1 LPQAPDRSDDVEN
14 LRWIGFGAFFVSSF
28 VIGVRLLLLARLT
41 GKLPEFLI
49 GIGVLGIG
57 PFGYGLSMLAFVL
70 ASHSLALSATLM
82 GSALLGATIGA
93 ISQYLFAWTVFRR
106 DASWAR
112 AVVWIAISL
121 LLADYVGDL
130 VENGLVNRRSVGAW
144 FWLGAGLRTAGL
156 GWSALESLRYHRIM
170 RLRTRLGLADPIVTE
185 SFRLWGLGA
194 GAAFAGSLLGVM
206 ARALTGHGAA
216 EFPVLNLMLSL
227 LGLVAAVAMWLAFL
241 PPGAYQRFVEARNRR
256 AAALPSAPA

>member
-1 LPQAPDRSDDVEN
+1 LPQAPDRSDDVEH

-28 VIGVRLLLLARLT
+28 VIGVRLLLLARQT

-57 PFGYGLSMLAFVL
+57 PFGYGLSMLAFAL

-82 GSALLGATIGA
+82 GSALLGAAIGA

-112 AVVWIAISL
+112 AVVWIAIAL

-130 VENGLVNRRSVGAW
+130 VENGLVNRRNVGAW

-170 RLRTRLGLADPIVTE
+170 RLRARLGLADPVVTE

-206 ARALTGHGAA
+206 TR
-216 EFPVLNLMLSL
+216 PKS
-227 LGLVAAVAMWLAFL
+227 
-241 PPGAYQRFVEARNRR
+241 R
-256 AAALPSAPA
+256 S

>member
-1 LPQAPDRSDDVEN
+1 LPQAPDRSDDVEH
-14 LRWIGFGAFFVSSF
+14 LRWISFGAFFVSSF
-28 VIGVRLLLLARLT
+28 VIGVRLLLLARQT

-93 ISQYLFAWTVFRR
+93 ISQYLFAWTVFRS

-112 AVVWIAISL
+112 TVVWMAVAL

-130 VENGLVNRRSVGAW
+130 VANGLVNRRNLGAW
-144 FWLGAGLRTAGL
+144 YWLGALLRTSGL
-156 GWSALESLRYHRIM
+156 GWSALESLRYHRVM
-170 RLRTRLGLADPIVTE
+170 RLRTQLGLADPVVTE

-194 GAAFAGSLLGVM
+194 GAAFSGSLL
-206 ARALTGHGAA
+206 ALATRALSGHGAA
-216 EFPVLNLMLSL
+216 EIPVLNLAMSL
-227 LGLVAAVAMWLAFL
+227 FGLVAAIAMWLAFL
-241 PPGAYQRFVEARNRR
+241 PPPAYLRLVEARHRR
-256 AAALPSAPA
+256 AAALPSAPG